1 MLVILS
7 KLSFKVFEGKL
18 QAMTSSSMQ
27 VDKGNKDE
35 KTFPMQF
42 WTAMSAVRDDPSYTL
57 DVSRKGLSVPLQNN
71 IVKTTSPSHHEAD
84 NKGKG

>member
-7 KLSFKVFEGKL
+7 KLAVFEEL

-27 VDKGNKDE
+27 VDKGKKDE

-57 DVSRKGLSVPLQNN
+57 DVSRKGLSVPLQNKII
-71 IVKTTSPSHHEAD
+71 IVAYLTY
-84 NKGKG
+84 GF

>member
-1 MLVILS
+1 MVTSVILS
-7 KLSFKVFEGKL
+7 KLSLKYLKEL
-18 QAMTSSSMQ
+18 QAMTSLSMQ
-27 VDKGNKDE
+27 VDEGNKAE

-71 IVKTTSPSHHEAD
+71 IVISITQSP
-84 NKGKG
+84 